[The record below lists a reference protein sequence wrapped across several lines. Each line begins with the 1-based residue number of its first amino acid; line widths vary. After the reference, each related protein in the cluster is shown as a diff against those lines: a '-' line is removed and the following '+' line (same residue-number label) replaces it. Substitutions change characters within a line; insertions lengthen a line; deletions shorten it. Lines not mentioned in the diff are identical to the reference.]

1 MGTFKIHSNEE
12 INKWLTVLSD
22 ETVVNG
28 AQIFYKDAFGIGS
41 DSQRDTWIVGLV
53 NGAPYL
59 CCAVIGCW
67 LTDPMNRLF
76 GRRGTIFISC
86 LISGLACFWQA
97 FTNTWWHM
105 FISRFILGFGI
116 GPKSATTP
124 IFAAE
129 CSPPKL
135 RGALV
140 MVSVLNSEHSTSP
153 FPARPHFYP

>member
-1 MGTFKIHSNEE
+1 M
-12 INKWLTVLSD
+12 D

-28 AQIFYKDAFGIGS
+28 AQIFYKVQFGIGTKAS
-41 DSQRDTWIVGLV
+41 RDTWLVGLV

-59 CCAVIGCW
+59 CCAFIGCW
-67 LTDPMNRLF
+67 LTDPMNKFF
-76 GRRGTIFISC
+76 GRRGTVFISC
-86 LISGLACFWQA
+86 LVSAVACFWQA

-105 FISRFILGFGI
+105 FIARFVLGLGI

-124 IFAAE
+124 MFAAE

-140 MVSVLNSEHSTSP
+140 MVSFVTLISQFCS
-153 FPARPHFYP
+153 

>member
-1 MGTFKIHSNEE
+1 M
-12 INKWLTVLSD
+12 D

-28 AQIFYKDAFGIGS
+28 AQIFYKEAFGIGTKS
-41 DSQRDTWIVGLV
+41 ERDTWLVGLV

-59 CCAVIGCW
+59 CCAVLGCW
-67 LTDPMNRLF
+67 LTDPMNRAF

-86 LISGLACFWQA
+86 LVSALACFWQA

-105 FISRFILGFGI
+105 FIARFVLGLGI

-124 IFAAE
+124 VFAAE

-140 MVSVLNSEHSTSP
+140 MVSTASP
-153 FPARPHFYP
+153 ALSDYNDNQNANPLPAAMANVDCLRYHGRLYR